1 MDINYFNK
9 FIRDLSLNTNIN
21 LKHIIEDINKKET
34 KKVNKKKSKK
44 DIIIEENNK
53 RIYDKKIKEDEKKIN
68 YMLSNYNENKY
79 NNVKYLKTEE
89 GKKKYLLE
97 LLNYIWKNDKK
108 NIKDLIYLYLYIK
121 DENKDDDIIKKIGK
135 KLEDVNYKEYLM
147 KECGDM
153 IPPLNYW
160 GYNKKLEDWQINTIN
175 YIRERGSILI
185 SAPTSSG
192 KSFISM
198 AAGILYNKV
207 LYICPAKAIAYQVGA
222 QYVHMGYKVNFLVD
236 GVENIKEGSNIYIGT
251 PLEIENNYYKLMNID
266 FDYMVIDEIHNLNNE
281 EIGDIYENL
290 IKLFDCDLIGIS
302 ASVNNIE
309 YLKEKYDE
317 IYPDKNIKI
326 LKYNKRF
333 INHKNHLYINDK
345 LIDIHPF
352 NSGRPYTPRDIYN
365 LWDYIDENVDCD
377 ILGPDEYIEGERLI
391 DLEDCKRYEE
401 YLINEVNK
409 LEEKEEIY
417 KHFEINNKIN
427 NENNLIKFLKTIKSN
442 KMLPMILFNND
453 VCDDIYIDLYKNL
466 EEEEV
471 RENPYHYIILE
482 EKNKCYN
489 EYLDKLTNFKLKLKG
504 SPLEIDNKLDMF
516 KKKERNNY
524 ILKIS
529 NIYEKYIRK
538 DKKLKKEYE
547 IFLKNPDFNNQDVHR
562 KHEEYCFNVGE
573 PMDQTTIKKIKKE
586 LEECIGNKLNCSC
599 ALIQMLKRG
608 IGLYNKNMPES
619 YLLIIQRL
627 LSNKEIGVV
636 ISDKSLCMGVDL
648 PIRTSCLIEYKG
660 NNNFSQEDY
669 IQMGGRAGR
678 RGLDTQGNIIFY
690 GDINYK
696 KLMSMCNP
704 DIIGSSTN
712 INENYTVIKSV
723 NIDRCLNTN
732 YFLNKDRKYEK
743 ISYFNNKVDKRF
755 QWLLRK
761 KKESNNWIIN
771 LNKLERYH
779 ENDLVNE
786 ICRLLE
792 KEPIEDYKLKKYN
805 KNYINIYY
813 YTKRILLYINRN
825 IYKKL
830 YNNLVNINSNIES
843 MMYVKYLKTKTI

>member
-1 MDINYFNK
+1 M
-9 FIRDLSLNTNIN
+9 
-21 LKHIIEDINKKET
+21 
-34 KKVNKKKSKK
+34 
-44 DIIIEENNK
+44 
-53 RIYDKKIKEDEKKIN
+53 
-68 YMLSNYNENKY
+68 
-79 NNVKYLKTEE
+79 
-89 GKKKYLLE
+89 
-97 LLNYIWKNDKK
+97 
-108 NIKDLIYLYLYIK
+108 
-121 DENKDDDIIKKIGK
+121 
-135 KLEDVNYKEYLM
+135 
-147 KECGDM
+147 
-153 IPPLNYW
+153 
-160 GYNKKLEDWQINTIN
+160 
-175 YIRERGSILI
+175 
-185 SAPTSSG
+185 
-192 KSFISM
+192 
-198 AAGILYNKV
+198 
-207 LYICPAKAIAYQVGA
+207 
-222 QYVHMGYKVNFLVD
+222 
-236 GVENIKEGSNIYIGT
+236 
-251 PLEIENNYYKLMNID
+251 
-266 FDYMVIDEIHNLNNE
+266 
-281 EIGDIYENL
+281 
-290 IKLFDCDLIGIS
+290 
-302 ASVNNIE
+302 
-309 YLKEKYDE
+309 
-317 IYPDKNIKI
+317 
-326 LKYNKRF
+326 
-333 INHKNHLYINDK
+333 
-345 LIDIHPF
+345 
-352 NSGRPYTPRDIYN
+352 
-365 LWDYIDENVDCD
+365 
-377 ILGPDEYIEGERLI
+377 
-391 DLEDCKRYEE
+391 
-401 YLINEVNK
+401 
-409 LEEKEEIY
+409 
-417 KHFEINNKIN
+417 
-427 NENNLIKFLKTIKSN
+427 
-442 KMLPMILFNND
+442 
-453 VCDDIYIDLYKNL
+453 
-466 EEEEV
+466 
-471 RENPYHYIILE
+471 
-482 EKNKCYN
+482 
-489 EYLDKLTNFKLKLKG
+489 DKLTNFKLKLKG

-573 PMDQTTIKKIKKE
+573 PMDQTTIKKIKRE
-586 LEECIGNKLNCSC
+586 LEECIGNKLNYSC

-771 LNKLERYH
+771 
-779 ENDLVNE
+779 
-786 ICRLLE
+786 
-792 KEPIEDYKLKKYN
+792 
-805 KNYINIYY
+805 
-813 YTKRILLYINRN
+813 
-825 IYKKL
+825 
-830 YNNLVNINSNIES
+830 
-843 MMYVKYLKTKTI
+843 